1 MATRELDRI
10 EGVVSAIVP
19 GGQALI
25 RDDKG
30 VVLARGGLPGERV
43 VVDVRRVQRRVR
55 HGVVVQVL
63 DPSPSRVSPTDCAL
77 HPRCGGCDL
86 LSLAPA
92 AAAEARVGIVKDALL
107 RVGHIAA
114 DVVDRALA
122 PLVTPTTDDERA
134 DARRRRARFVIV
146 GGKPTFSAAE
156 SHERVAIERCP
167 ALHPALDAALALVP
181 NARLADRM
189 GLRLA
194 VDDQG
199 HVSAALDGGTVA
211 DAARLVATGAARG
224 ALALD
229 NDEEVGRSGEPL
241 LYGEIAPGFGTCA
254 SDAATFTQATR
265 FGGLAILRA
274 VMDAVGAVGPLEGMR
289 VLELFAG
296 AGHLT
301 VPMLQGGAE
310 VLAIEGAPRA
320 VRFLEQNTLRFDHR
334 ARVRR
339 SFIDGHLV
347 VNGPFDVVVADP
359 PRTGIPGFAPLIDA
373 VGRACPRP
381 PVWVMV
387 SCDVATGARDIA
399 VAQKKGYVLERLVPI
414 DAFPRTSHVEW
425 VAKLVPRG
433 KQHG

>member
-55 HGVVVQVL
+55 HGVVVKVL
-63 DPSPSRVSPTDCAL
+63 EPSPHRVSGANLDCAL

-86 LSLAPA
+86 LDLAPA
-92 AAAEARVGIVKDALL
+92 AAVEARVGIVKDALQ
-107 RVGHIAA
+107 RVGHLAP
-114 DVVDRALA
+114 DVVERALA
-122 PLVTPTTDDERA
+122 PLVTPSTDAERD
-134 DARRRRARFVIV
+134 DARRRRARFIV
-146 GGKPTFSAAE
+146 LGGKPTFSAAE
-156 SHERVAIERCP
+156 SHDRVPIETCP
-167 ALHPALDAALALVP
+167 ALHPALSAALALVP

-199 HVSAALDGGTVA
+199 HVSAALDGGTTH

-224 ALALD
+224 AIALE
-229 NDEEVGRSGEPL
+229 NDEEVGRAGEPL
-241 LYGEIAPGFGTCA
+241 LYGEVAPGYGSCV

-265 FGGLAILRA
+265 FGGVAILRA
-274 VMDAVGAVGPLEGMR
+274 VLDAVGPLEGVR

-301 VPMLQGGAE
+301 VPLLEGGAE

-320 VRFLEQNTLRFDHR
+320 VRFLEQNTQRYDQR

-359 PRTGIPGFAPLIDA
+359 PRTGIPGFAQLLDA
-373 VGRACPRP
+373 VGRTGPRP

-425 VAKLVPRG
+425 VARLVPRG
-433 KQHG
+433 KHSG